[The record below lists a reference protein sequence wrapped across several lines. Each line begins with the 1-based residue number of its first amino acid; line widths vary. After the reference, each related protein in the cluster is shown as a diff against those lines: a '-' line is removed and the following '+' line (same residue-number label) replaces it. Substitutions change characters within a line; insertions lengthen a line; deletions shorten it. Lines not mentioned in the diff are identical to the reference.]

1 MWGRGVLP
9 AALPAPFS
17 ATLSPALSVYLCTN
31 VGPQGLLVV
40 RLPAPFVLH
49 SASLGPATATRVL
62 SAPVPVS
69 APPTGLDVCFL
80 FIYLV
85 SDFLAVRFSV
95 SSGCARRHSVST
107 YAAILVLSRIFNG
120 RIPGTVTSTEKEF
133 RGSKMVEEE
142 VEGTLTSSQDQSGI
156 TTKL

>member
-1 MWGRGVLP
+1 M
-9 AALPAPFS
+9 
-17 ATLSPALSVYLCTN
+17 
-31 VGPQGLLVV
+31 
-40 RLPAPFVLH
+40 
-49 SASLGPATATRVL
+49 
-62 SAPVPVS
+62 
-69 APPTGLDVCFL
+69 
-80 FIYLV
+80 
-85 SDFLAVRFSV
+85 
-95 SSGCARRHSVST
+95 ST